1 MERLNPQQRAAV
13 QHTQGHALVLAGA
26 GTGKTTTLLARG
38 HYLLAQGV
46 RPEQIIMVT
55 FTRRATRE
63 IRERLVQDVG
73 DVASQIR
80 VGTFHRI
87 CLDIMRMEPDV
98 FDLQSFT
105 IIDEDDREQLM
116 RLARGSVIP
125 NDGGDQSSRLPKA
138 NQLVEWYSYAR
149 NTNQTVRVYLQT
161 HMLFDDTQLEEILK
175 VYDFYDARKQ
185 QARYL
190 DYDDILWRCTAVLSQ
205 RKDVR
210 ERIAGRFRHVLVD
223 EIQDTSRLQWLLL
236 HALRRKA
243 ELFCVGDDAQ
253 SIYSFRGADFR
264 TVHEFSKLVEGGT
277 VYRLTENYRST
288 QEILDVSNWLLEQ
301 SPLRY
306 QKRLYAAR
314 GAGALPMLV
323 ECDDD
328 LGQGLWLAGDLQR
341 RHDSGVPWLQMTIL
355 VRTAFAARPIETAL
369 IERNIPYIFVGGTSL
384 LKAAHVRDLLSLLR
398 VLVNLRDEV
407 AWMRYLTLF
416 KGVGD
421 RTAERWVR
429 QMVACDTLE
438 QAGQFLYRAKP
449 DVQGPAMP
457 LMHMQAA
464 AQTPVGL
471 VQAALQ
477 AMTPLL
483 AEKYKFEQWEQRQRD
498 LELLVRVAARFRS
511 MAAFIEEFV
520 LDPLHASQ
528 VAPPDDAVVLST
540 VHAAK
545 GTECDVVYVARA
557 DAGQYPS
564 GRATDD
570 AEIEEE
576 RRVLYVALT
585 RAKNE
590 MIIVRSPELIPP
602 WGSQQCFFDVLP
614 AGLTNTIEV
623 ANRRRE
629 AWRALL
635 EQGGVIPE
643 IED

>member
-1 MERLNPQQRAAV
+1 MERLNTQQLAAV

-38 HYLLAQGV
+38 RYLLEQGV

-63 IRERLVQDVG
+63 IRERLVHELG
-73 DVASQIR
+73 DTASQMR

-125 NDGGDQSSRLPKA
+125 SDINDKTNRLPKA

-161 HMLFDDTQLEEILK
+161 HMLFDDTQLAEILK
-175 VYDFYDARKQ
+175 VYEFYDARKQ

-190 DYDDILWRCTAVLSQ
+190 DYDDILWRCAAVLSQ

-253 SIYSFRGADFR
+253 SIYSFRGADFK
-264 TVHEFSKLVEGGT
+264 TVHEFGKLVEGGT

-288 QEILDVSNWLLEQ
+288 QEILDVSNWLLET
-301 SPLRY
+301 SPLGYR
-306 QKRLYAAR
+306 KRLYATR
-314 GAGALPMLV
+314 GSGILPTLV
-323 ECDDD
+323 ACDDD
-328 LGQGLWLAGDLQR
+328 LGQGMWLAGDIQR
-341 RHDSGVPWLQMTIL
+341 RHDAGMPWQQMTIL
-355 VRTAFAARPIETAL
+355 VRTAFAARPLETAL
-369 IERNIPYIFVGGTSL
+369 IERNIPYVFVGGTSL
-384 LKAAHVRDLLSLLR
+384 LKAAHVRDLLSVLR
-398 VLVNLRDEV
+398 VVVNLRDEV
-407 AWMRYLTLF
+407 AWMRYLTLY

-429 QMVACDTLE
+429 QVVACDTLT
-438 QAGQFLYRAKP
+438 QAAEFLYRAKP
-449 DVQGPAMP
+449 DIQGPAMP

-464 AQTPVGL
+464 EQTPVGL

-483 AEKYKFEQWEQRQRD
+483 AEKYKFEQWEQRLRD
-498 LELLVRVAARFRS
+498 LELLVRVAGRFRS

-528 VAPPDDAVVLST
+528 LAPPDDAVVLST

-545 GTECDVVYVARA
+545 GTESDIVYVARA
-557 DAGQYPS
+557 DAGLYPS
-564 GRATDD
+564 NRATDD
-570 AEIEEE
+570 ADIEEE

-585 RAKNE
+585 RAKDE
-590 MIIVRSPELIPP
+590 LIIVRSPEFIPP
-602 WGSQQCFFDVLP
+602 WGSQQCFLDVLP
-614 AGLTNTIEV
+614 AGLTTLIEV
-623 ANRRRE
+623 GNRRYDM
-629 AWRALL
+629 WRKLL

>member
-1 MERLNPQQRAAV
+1 MERLNTQQLAAV

-38 HYLLAQGV
+38 RYLLEQGV

-63 IRERLVQDVG
+63 IRERLVHELG
-73 DVASQIR
+73 DTASQMR

-125 NDGGDQSSRLPKA
+125 SDINDKTNRLPKA

-161 HMLFDDTQLEEILK
+161 HMLFDDTQLAEILK
-175 VYDFYDARKQ
+175 VYEFYDARKQ

-190 DYDDILWRCTAVLSQ
+190 DYDDILWRCAAVLSQ

-253 SIYSFRGADFR
+253 SIYSFRGADFK
-264 TVHEFSKLVEGGT
+264 TVHEFGKLVEGGT

-288 QEILDVSNWLLEQ
+288 QEILDVSNWLLET
-301 SPLRY
+301 SPLGYR
-306 QKRLYAAR
+306 KRLYATR
-314 GAGALPMLV
+314 GSGILPTLV
-323 ECDDD
+323 ACDDD
-328 LGQGLWLAGDLQR
+328 LGQGMWLAGDIQR
-341 RHDSGVPWLQMTIL
+341 RHDAGMPWQQMTIL
-355 VRTAFAARPIETAL
+355 VRTAFAARPLETAL
-369 IERNIPYIFVGGTSL
+369 IERNIPYVFVGGTSL
-384 LKAAHVRDLLSLLR
+384 LKAAHVRDLLSMLR
-398 VLVNLRDEV
+398 VVVNLRDEV
-407 AWMRYLTLF
+407 AWMRYLTLY

-429 QMVACDTLE
+429 QVVACDTLT
-438 QAGQFLYRAKP
+438 QAAEFLYRAKP
-449 DVQGPAMP
+449 DIQGPAMP

-464 AQTPVGL
+464 EQTPVGL

-483 AEKYKFEQWEQRQRD
+483 AEKYKFEQWEQRLRD
-498 LELLVRVAARFRS
+498 LELLVRVAGRFRS

-528 VAPPDDAVVLST
+528 LAPPDDAVVLST

-545 GTECDVVYVARA
+545 GTESDIVYVARA
-557 DAGQYPS
+557 DAGLYPS
-564 GRATDD
+564 NRATDD
-570 AEIEEE
+570 ADIEEE

-585 RAKNE
+585 RAKDE
-590 MIIVRSPELIPP
+590 LIIVRSPEFIPP
-602 WGSQQCFFDVLP
+602 WGSQQCFLDVLP
-614 AGLTNTIEV
+614 AGLTTLIEV
-623 ANRRRE
+623 GNRRYDM
-629 AWRALL
+629 WRKLL

>member
-1 MERLNPQQRAAV
+1 
-13 QHTQGHALVLAGA
+13 
-26 GTGKTTTLLARG
+26 
-38 HYLLAQGV
+38 
-46 RPEQIIMVT
+46 
-55 FTRRATRE
+55 
-63 IRERLVQDVG
+63 
-73 DVASQIR
+73 
-80 VGTFHRI
+80 
-87 CLDIMRMEPDV
+87 
-98 FDLQSFT
+98 
-105 IIDEDDREQLM
+105 
-116 RLARGSVIP
+116 
-125 NDGGDQSSRLPKA
+125 
-138 NQLVEWYSYAR
+138 
-149 NTNQTVRVYLQT
+149 
-161 HMLFDDTQLEEILK
+161 
-175 VYDFYDARKQ
+175 
-185 QARYL
+185 
-190 DYDDILWRCTAVLSQ
+190 
-205 RKDVR
+205 
-210 ERIAGRFRHVLVD
+210 
-223 EIQDTSRLQWLLL
+223 
-236 HALRRKA
+236 
-243 ELFCVGDDAQ
+243 
-253 SIYSFRGADFR
+253 
-264 TVHEFSKLVEGGT
+264 
-277 VYRLTENYRST
+277 
-288 QEILDVSNWLLEQ
+288 